1 MVVAASGRRVRAV
14 ARWAVPAGPVRRL
27 LAVEA
32 LLGLVALLAPRTMRE
47 FVTLTM
53 AAIAIG
59 AMVVGVRRHRPAPAA
74 GWWVLLASAVTT
86 FVGVAAVPVIHS
98 RTGRIE
104 VLTGVPGILFMVTHV
119 LVIAGLALVGRP
131 AGRRRGCADLLDASA
146 VAAAVFP
153 LLWVLVIAPA
163 LAAEGFSMTGALA
176 FPFANLLTM
185 ILAVRLVF
193 AGGLR
198 HRAAV
203 WLLLGAGALL
213 ALNISLL
220 AGPLLHGE
228 AQPSTA
234 AALLWVGHPVA
245 FGLAGLCRSTAQGSA
260 ATPPR
265 EPAISLPRLVLLGL
279 LAMVVPLVCVI
290 AYYRSA
296 RDGLTWADYNALA
309 FLGPLVVVAFLLVGR
324 LFVIARLAQQRA
336 AELGRQA
343 RALAEAAR
351 AQEALQQQLT
361 YRALHDPLTG
371 LANRVVLAER
381 LEWALSR
388 QGGTGR
394 HALLVLDLDGFK
406 DVNDDLGHPVGD
418 EVLIATAHRLLGL
431 VPQGGTLA
439 RLGGDEF
446 AVLLEDVHGDQ
457 AMAGAEEILA
467 ALRRPFDIAAG
478 QLFLTTSIGLLLADT
493 ADGQTTAST
502 ALRDADLALN
512 AAKRA
517 GKDRVV
523 AFQPAIREARLGH
536 SRLSAALRRAV
547 TNGEFTV
554 HYQPLVDLNTR
565 ETHAVEALV
574 RWIPPEGPPVPP
586 GEFIPVAEETG
597 LIKEIGAWVL
607 RRACLDARA
616 WYAAAGVAVSV
627 NVSGRQLVEPGFAD
641 VVIDAITSAGL
652 PGPALILE
660 ITETSLIATAT
671 VATAA
676 AQLNE
681 LRKRGVRVAIDDF
694 GTGYSSLSYLAQL
707 PVDILKIDSSF
718 TRHGERLD
726 FGPDD
731 WPFARAIVAL
741 GHGLNLTTV
750 AEGIETVEQA
760 EALRG
765 LRCQLAQGYFF
776 SRPVPAEVIDGL
788 ISAPL
793 PQEPEAAAQFRIASH
808 PRPAQCSAETE
819 LNDVPKNEDSLVRGA

>member
-14 ARWAVPAGPVRRL
+14 TRWAVPSGPVRRL

-32 LLGLVALLAPRTMRE
+32 LLGLVALLVPRGPRDLLA
-47 FVTLTM
+47 LTM
-53 AAIAIG
+53 AVIG
-59 AMVVGVRRHRPAPAA
+59 IVAMGFGLRRHRPTPLI
-74 GWWVLLASAVTT
+74 GWWVLFASAMTT
-86 FVGVAAVPVIHS
+86 FAAACAVHALPRGSAVP
-98 RTGRIE
+98 GA
-104 VLTGVPGILFMVTHV
+104 LFMVTHV

-131 AGRRRGCADLLDASA
+131 AGRNRGCADLLDAA
-146 VAAAVFP
+146 VVAAALFP

-163 LAAEGFSMTGALA
+163 LSAEGVSMTWALV

-203 WLLLGAGALL
+203 WLLLGAGSLL

-220 AGPLLHGE
+220 VGPLLHGA
-228 AQPSTA
+228 AQPNIA
-234 AALLWVGHPVA
+234 AALFWVGHPVA
-245 FGLAGLCRSTAQGSA
+245 FGLAGLRPSHATSATGSTD
-260 ATPPR
+260 TPQPQT
-265 EPAISLPRLVLLGL
+265 AISLPRLVLLGA
-279 LAMVVPLVCVI
+279 LAMVVPLVCVV
-290 AYYRSA
+290 AYYRSP
-296 RDGLTWADYNALA
+296 RGGLTWADYNALA
-309 FLGPLVVVAFLLVGR
+309 FLGPLVLVAFVLVGR
-324 LFVIARLAQQRA
+324 LAIIARLAQRRA
-336 AELGRQA
+336 TELGRQA
-343 RALAEAAR
+343 RALAEAAQ
-351 AQEALQQQLT
+351 AQETLQQQLT

-381 LEWALSR
+381 VEWALSR
-388 QGGTGR
+388 RTGTGQ
-394 HALLVLDLDGFK
+394 HALLLLDLDEFK
-406 DVNDDLGHPVGD
+406 DVNDDLGHPIGD
-418 EVLIATAHRLLGL
+418 EVLIAAAHRLLGL
-431 VPQGGTLA
+431 VSHGGTVA

-446 AVLLEDVHGDQ
+446 AVLLEDVDGAQ
-457 AMAGAEEILA
+457 AAAAAEEILA
-467 ALRRPFDIAAG
+467 AMRRPFDISAG
-478 QLFLTTSIGLLLADT
+478 QLFLTTSIGLLLAET

-517 GKDRVV
+517 GKDRIV
-523 AFQPAIREARLGH
+523 AFQSALREARLGH
-536 SRLSAALRRAV
+536 SRLSAGLRRAI

-554 HYQPLVDLNTR
+554 HYQPLVDLTTR
-565 ETHAVEALV
+565 QTHAVEALV
-574 RWIPPEGPPVPP
+574 RWIPPEGTPVSPAD
-586 GEFIPVAEETG
+586 FIPVAEETG
-597 LIKEIGAWVL
+597 LIREIGAWVL
-607 RRACLDARA
+607 RRACQDARA

-641 VVIDAITSAGL
+641 TVIDAIAEAGL

-660 ITETSLIATAT
+660 ITETSLIAAAT
-671 VATAA
+671 VSTAA

-681 LRKRGVRVAIDDF
+681 LRKRGIRVAIDDF

-765 LRCQLAQGYFF
+765 LRCQLAQGYLF
-776 SRPVPAEVIDGL
+776 SRPVPAEAIDAL
-788 ISAPL
+788 ISVPL
-793 PQEPEAAAQFRIASH
+793 PPDPETAPQFRIAPH
-808 PRPAQCSAETE
+808 ARPAHRVGDANG
-819 LNDVPKNEDSLVRGA
+819 NDVVKTPDSLLRGA